1 MYVLFS
7 QVFVI
12 LKVTLNLDRL
22 KKHAHF
28 TSEKFVKVIQ
38 QIKSLPTYVG
48 RWDSKNIS
56 SLNGCVYPDTKVTFC
71 FCKLVS
77 NSKNHFGIYKSIFKS
92 RSFGHEPKTAS
103 NQEKSASAAKIKNRE
118 KNEILKSKTEDTFIL

>member
-7 QVFVI
+7 QVFVM

-22 KKHAHF
+22 KKHANF

-48 RWDSKNIS
+48 RSDSKNIS
-56 SLNGCVYPDTKVTFC
+56 SLNGCVTLTQ
-71 FCKLVS
+71 
-77 NSKNHFGIYKSIFKS
+77 
-92 RSFGHEPKTAS
+92 R
-103 NQEKSASAAKIKNRE
+103 
-118 KNEILKSKTEDTFIL
+118 